1 MKKIVFTLA
10 LTSCLALSLTG
21 CKQELQET
29 RGVVTDMEFD
39 SDTLLCTRIAVDGD
53 TLLFKVNE
61 ARMINGMFVK
71 GDSVMI
77 NYIEGRN
84 DTLRALVLSVL
95 PKAPHVIEPAK
106 ESNDTLVT
114 GKEKPEKPDI
124 PGVPLQE
131 VPGGRSE

>member
-10 LTSCLALSLTG
+10 LTGCLALSLTG

-106 ESNDTLVT
+106 ESNDSLVT
-114 GKEKPEKPDI
+114 RPVQDLKPGKPEQPAQ
-124 PGVPLQE
+124 PNEPAQ
-131 VPGGRSE
+131 P

>member
-1 MKKIVFTLA
+1 MKKIVFTASL
-10 LTSCLALSLTG
+10 LVSLGLSLVG

-39 SDTLLCTRIAVDGD
+39 SDTLLCTRIAVEGD

-106 ESNDTLVT
+106 ESNDSLVT
-114 GKEKPEKPDI
+114 RPVKD
-124 PGVPLQE
+124 QE
-131 VPGGRSE
+131 SEQPAQPNEPAQP

>member
-10 LTSCLALSLTG
+10 LTGCLALSLTG

-39 SDTLLCTRIAVDGD
+39 SDTLLCTRIAVNGD

-61 ARMINGMFVK
+61 ARMVNGMFVK

-106 ESNDTLVT
+106 ESNDSLVT
-114 GKEKPEKPDI
+114 RPVKD
-124 PGVPLQE
+124 QE
-131 VPGGRSE
+131 SEQPVQPQESVQP

>member
-10 LTSCLALSLTG
+10 LTGCLALSLTG

-106 ESNDTLVT
+106 ESNDALMTRPVQDLEPKVPEAT
-114 GKEKPEKPDI
+114 AQPNKPAQP
-124 PGVPLQE
+124 
-131 VPGGRSE
+131 

>member
-10 LTSCLALSLTG
+10 LTGCLALSLTG

-95 PKAPHVIEPAK
+95 PKAPHVIEPGK
-106 ESNDTLVT
+106 ESNDPLVT
-114 GKEKPEKPDI
+114 RPVQD
-124 PGVPLQE
+124 QE
-131 VPGGRSE
+131 QEQPTLPNEPAQP

>member
-10 LTSCLALSLTG
+10 LTGCLALSLTG

-39 SDTLLCTRIAVDGD
+39 SDTLLCTRVAVGGD

-95 PKAPHVIEPAK
+95 PKAPHVIEPGK
-106 ESNDTLVT
+106 ESNDSLVT
-114 GKEKPEKPDI
+114 RPVQD
-124 PGVPLQE
+124 QE
-131 VPGGRSE
+131 QEQPAQPNEPAQP

>member
-1 MKKIVFTLA
+1 MKKIVFTASL
-10 LTSCLALSLTG
+10 LVSLGLSLVG

-29 RGVVTDMEFD
+29 RGVVTELEFD
-39 SDTLLCTRIAVDGD
+39 SDTLLCTRIAVEGD

-61 ARMINGMFVK
+61 ARMVNGMFVK

-106 ESNDTLVT
+106 ESNDSLVT
-114 GKEKPEKPDI
+114 RPVKD
-124 PGVPLQE
+124 QE
-131 VPGGRSE
+131 SEQPVQPQESVQP

>member
-10 LTSCLALSLTG
+10 LTGCLALSLTG

-39 SDTLLCTRIAVDGD
+39 SDTLLCTRVAVNGD

-106 ESNDTLVT
+106 ESNDSLVT
-114 GKEKPEKPDI
+114 RPVQG
-124 PGVPLQE
+124 QE
-131 VPGGRSE
+131 QEQPSQPNEPAQP

>member
-10 LTSCLALSLTG
+10 LTGCLALSLTG

-106 ESNDTLVT
+106 ESNDPLVT
-114 GKEKPEKPDI
+114 RPVQGQEPEQPAQ
-124 PGVPLQE
+124 PNEPAQ
-131 VPGGRSE
+131 P

>member
-10 LTSCLALSLTG
+10 LTGCLALSLTG

-95 PKAPHVIEPAK
+95 PKAPHVIEPTK
-106 ESNDTLVT
+106 ESNDSLVT
-114 GKEKPEKPDI
+114 RPVKDQEPEQPVQ
-124 PGVPLQE
+124 PQE
-131 VPGGRSE
+131 SVQP

>member
-10 LTSCLALSLTG
+10 LTGCLALSLTG

-39 SDTLLCTRIAVDGD
+39 SDTLLCTRIAVERD

-61 ARMINGMFVK
+61 ARMVNGMFVK

-106 ESNDTLVT
+106 ESNDSLVT
-114 GKEKPEKPDI
+114 RPVKDQEPEQPVQ
-124 PGVPLQE
+124 PQE
-131 VPGGRSE
+131 SVQP

>member
-10 LTSCLALSLTG
+10 LTGCLALSLTG

-71 GDSVMI
+71 GDSVVI

-106 ESNDTLVT
+106 ESNDSLITRPV
-114 GKEKPEKPDI
+114 EDQEPEEPVQ
-124 PGVPLQE
+124 PQQTNEPAQ
-131 VPGGRSE
+131 P

>member
-10 LTSCLALSLTG
+10 LTGCLALSLTG

-39 SDTLLCTRIAVDGD
+39 SDTLLCTRIAVHGD

-106 ESNDTLVT
+106 ESNDSLVT
-114 GKEKPEKPDI
+114 RPVKD
-124 PGVPLQE
+124 QE
-131 VPGGRSE
+131 SEQPVQPQESVQP

>member
-10 LTSCLALSLTG
+10 LTGCLALSLTG

-95 PKAPHVIEPAK
+95 PKAPHVREPAK
-106 ESNDTLVT
+106 ESNDSLVT
-114 GKEKPEKPDI
+114 RPVQDLKPGKPEQPAQ
-124 PGVPLQE
+124 PNEPAQ
-131 VPGGRSE
+131 P

>member
-1 MKKIVFTLA
+1 MKKIVFTAVLVA
-10 LTSCLALSLTG
+10 SLGLSLVG

-29 RGVVTDMEFD
+29 RGVVTELEFD
-39 SDTLLCTRIAVDGD
+39 SDTLLCTRIAVEGD

-61 ARMINGMFVK
+61 ARMVNGMFVK
-71 GDSVMI
+71 GDSVVV

-106 ESNDTLVT
+106 ESNDSLVT
-114 GKEKPEKPDI
+114 RPVKDQEPEQPVQ
-124 PGVPLQE
+124 PQE
-131 VPGGRSE
+131 SVQP

>member
-10 LTSCLALSLTG
+10 LTGCLALSLTG

-84 DTLRALVLSVL
+84 DTLRALVLAVL

-106 ESNDTLVT
+106 ESNDSLMTRPVQDLKP
-114 GKEKPEKPDI
+114 GKPEQPAQ
-124 PGVPLQE
+124 PNEPAQ
-131 VPGGRSE
+131 P

>member
-10 LTSCLALSLTG
+10 LTGCLALSLTG

-106 ESNDTLVT
+106 ESNDSLVT
-114 GKEKPEKPDI
+114 RPVKD
-124 PGVPLQE
+124 QE
-131 VPGGRSE
+131 SEQPVQPQESVQP

>member
-10 LTSCLALSLTG
+10 LTGCLALSLTG

-84 DTLRALVLSVL
+84 DTLRALLVQVL

-106 ESNDTLVT
+106 ESNDSLITRPV
-114 GKEKPEKPDI
+114 ED
-124 PGVPLQE
+124 QE
-131 VPGGRSE
+131 SEESEQPAQPNEPAQP

>member
-10 LTSCLALSLTG
+10 LTGCLALSLTG

-39 SDTLLCTRIAVDGD
+39 SDTLLCTRIAVEGD

-61 ARMINGMFVK
+61 ARMVNGMFVK
-71 GDSVMI
+71 GDSVVV

-84 DTLRALVLSVL
+84 DTLRALVLAVL

-106 ESNDTLVT
+106 ESNDSLVT
-114 GKEKPEKPDI
+114 RPVKDQEPEQPVQ
-124 PGVPLQE
+124 PQE
-131 VPGGRSE
+131 SVQP

>member
-10 LTSCLALSLTG
+10 LTGCLALSLTG

-106 ESNDTLVT
+106 ESNEPLVT
-114 GKEKPEKPDI
+114 RPVQGQEPEQPAQ
-124 PGVPLQE
+124 PNEPAQ
-131 VPGGRSE
+131 P

>member
-1 MKKIVFTLA
+1 MKKIVFTAVLVVS
-10 LTSCLALSLTG
+10 LGLSLVG

-29 RGVVTDMEFD
+29 RGVVTELEFD

-61 ARMINGMFVK
+61 ARMVNGMFVK
-71 GDSVMI
+71 GDSVVV

-84 DTLRALVLSVL
+84 DTLRALVLAVL

-106 ESNDTLVT
+106 ESNDSLVT
-114 GKEKPEKPDI
+114 RPVKDQEPEQPVQ
-124 PGVPLQE
+124 PQE
-131 VPGGRSE
+131 SVQP

>member
-10 LTSCLALSLTG
+10 LTGCLALSLTG

-84 DTLRALVLSVL
+84 DTLRALVLAVL

-106 ESNDTLVT
+106 ESNDSLITRPV
-114 GKEKPEKPDI
+114 ED
-124 PGVPLQE
+124 QE
-131 VPGGRSE
+131 SEEFEQPAQPNEPAQP

>member
-1 MKKIVFTLA
+1 MKKIVFTASL
-10 LTSCLALSLTG
+10 LVSLGLSLVG

-29 RGVVTDMEFD
+29 RGVVTELEFD
-39 SDTLLCTRIAVDGD
+39 SDTLLCTRIAVEGD

-61 ARMINGMFVK
+61 ARMVNGMFVK
-71 GDSVMI
+71 GDSVVV

-106 ESNDTLVT
+106 ESNDSLVT
-114 GKEKPEKPDI
+114 RPVKDQEPEQPVQ
-124 PGVPLQE
+124 PQE
-131 VPGGRSE
+131 SVQP